1 LLTGLFYTLSSSGGA
16 MLAIETASP
25 EKTRER
31 PGKDKAF
38 FRIYLA
44 LCSLFVIKPFPK
56 YQFLLFVGY
65 ETIQLFT

>member
-1 LLTGLFYTLSSSGGA
+1 

-44 LCSLFVIKPFPK
+44 LCSLFVIKSFPK
-56 YQFLLFVGY
+56 YQFLSFVGY

>member
-1 LLTGLFYTLSSSGGA
+1 

-38 FRIYLA
+38 FQINLA
-44 LCSLFVIKPFPK
+44 LCSLFVIKSFPK
-56 YQFLLFVGY
+56 YQFLSFVVY
-65 ETIQLFT
+65 ETIEVTT